1 MTTPTNSG
9 EQPRAAV
16 ALADDGTNGADGT
29 PAAAGVHDRITE
41 APNEQAAKLAAVLQG
56 HRVEVLS
63 ARTEDSTTWVN
74 PDGTMTTDVA
84 SGTIRVKEN
93 GQWHRIDTDLVDS
106 GSRLEPKTAVADV
119 QLSDGGTEDFA
130 QVAHG
135 ERAFGLDWGSSLPA
149 PTLDGD
155 TAVYRSVVQNGDLH
169 VTALPRT
176 GPPPARRMVPGSRC
190 AGSRQLGP
198 QCCDV
203 GRPARH
209 HDDRL
214 RRLQGCLRL

>member
-1 MTTPTNSG
+1 MLAVQS
-9 EQPRAAV
+9 AAV

-56 HRVEVLS
+56 HRIEVLS

-135 ERAFGLDWGSSLPA
+135 NGRSGWTGAVACRPRPWTGTPPSTVPSYR
-149 PTLDGD
+149 
-155 TAVYRSVVQNGDLH
+155 TAIFMSPRC
-169 VTALPRT
+169 RT
-176 GPPPARRMVPGSRC
+176 GSR
-190 AGSRQLGP
+190 SR
-198 QCCDV
+198 
-203 GRPARH
+203 
-209 HDDRL
+209 
-214 RRLQGCLRL
+214 